1 MRFLAVPG
9 VSFGSAVLV
18 FGGFAIVP
26 LVTILIWGVF
36 WTGATIGLLVFRLTR
51 GGRKR
56 RRGDRDEITP
66 DEEPAEPV
74 TTEATVRTRVESL
87 P

>member
-9 VSFGSAVLV
+9 ISFGSAVLV

-26 LVTILIWGVF
+26 LVTILIGGVL
-36 WTGATIGLLVFRLTR
+36 WTAATIGLLVFGSVRR
-51 GGRKR
+51 AR
-56 RRGDRDEITP
+56 RRRRSARDEITP

-74 TTEATVRTRVESL
+74 TTESSVRSRVESL
-87 P
+87 S